1 MASGRSSEL
10 TEGTK
15 SLHQN
20 AAKKARD
27 RPSSVW
33 ILHSGRQVM
42 TNHSFVAQGDH
53 RIDAGGATRRNV
65 AGQQRG
71 SDEQQRHA
79 AES

>member
-42 TNHSFVAQGDH
+42 TNHSFVAQSDH
-53 RIDAGGATRRNV
+53 RVDARGAACGDI
-65 AGQQRG
+65 AGEQRG
-71 SDEQQRHA
+71 SYE
-79 AES
+79 